1 MSKEKLPYQGYD
13 GIYLRNKWL
22 EREKAISRAKSLQSD
37 ILKPTQNYHV
47 IYEKIDELKSIY
59 DRYGDL
65 YGDSDVEWLKG
76 QLIKTLTKE
85 YENRIKKEFAKR
97 VDNAKLYYT
106 IYDYKSSKYH
116 GTYEEYAESRAI
128 ESLLEE
134 TSRYRYG
141 GYMHVVIM
149 NILTPEYRATK
160 RHGITEQ
167 SAAIAK
173 QKTIAQRKQE
183 RTQAMIEEIRRK
195 FDIDYHKDR

>member
-1 MSKEKLPYQGYD
+1 MLKEKLPYQGYD
-13 GIYLRNKWL
+13 GIYLRNKWI
-22 EREKAISRAKSLQSD
+22 EREKAISRAKSLQID

-65 YGDSDVEWLKG
+65 YGDSDVAWLKG

-85 YENRIKKEFAKR
+85 YGNRIKEEFARR

-134 TSRYRYG
+134 TNRYRYG

-149 NILTPEYRATK
+149 NILTPDYRAAR

-167 SAAIAK
+167 RAAIAK
-173 QKTIAQRKQE
+173 QKKIAQRRQE
-183 RTQAMIEEIRRK
+183 STQAMIEEIRRK
-195 FDIDYHKDR
+195 FDIDY